1 MNNAL
6 SADCFPANVLI
17 TGGCGFIGSN
27 FVNFAFD
34 RWPQAKF
41 VNLDKMAPGASE
53 ERIEK
58 KCRNSDRYLFVKGNL
73 TEATFIRNIL
83 TKNRIDTIVHFA
95 ALTHVDESY
104 ANPTEY
110 MQENTVAMTVL
121 LEAAKDH
128 GQLAKL
134 VHISTDEVYGDCLNA
149 EEPKKEQSPMEPT
162 NPYAVSKAACELLLR
177 SYWHSY
183 KVPYVMVRMNNV
195 YGPKQFRNKL
205 VPKFV
210 RQALEKRPFT
220 LAGGGTSK
228 RSWMFVEDCIDG
240 ICRVIEKAALGTV
253 YNIGTTFELSNSEMA
268 YRIHHIVNRLIGREE
283 AKPRFEFVPDR
294 PHNDL
299 RYWIDFSKI
308 HRDLGWK
315 CRIPFEE
322 GITKTIAY
330 YIEEWT
336 KEGGG
341 KTEEEKEAEEKGE
354 IKEGEKEELEE
365 EKEGEEEMEEEEKEV
380 EEEEKEAEEK
390 GEIKKGEKE
399 ELEEE
404 KEGEEEMEEEKKEAE
419 EEEKE
424 VEEEEKEAEE
434 KGEIKKGEKEELEE
448 EKEGEEE
455 MEEEEKEVE
464 EEEKEA
470 EEKGEIK
477 KGEKEEL
484 EEEKEGEEEMEEEKK
499 EAEEEEKELE
509 EEEKEFV
516 MGGGKDGIKL
526 HNSDRTTQI
535 VNGEG
540 VKVEA

>member
-1 MNNAL
+1 MIDTL

-73 TEATFIRNIL
+73 TEATLIRNIL

-134 VHISTDEVYGDCLNA
+134 VHISTDEIYGDCLNA

-195 YGPKQFRNKL
+195 YGPRQFRNKL

-210 RQALEKRPFT
+210 RLALEKRPFT
-220 LAGGGTSK
+220 LAGGGTPK

-240 ICRVIEKAALGTV
+240 ICRVTEKAALGTV
-253 YNIGTTFELSNSEMA
+253 YNIGTIFELSNSEMA

-308 HRDLGWK
+308 HRELGWK
-315 CRIPFEE
+315 CRILFEE
-322 GITKTIAY
+322 GITKTVAY

-341 KTEEEKEAEEKGE
+341 KTEEEKEGEEEMEEEKREVEEEKKEAEEEEKEAEEKGE

-365 EKEGEEEMEEEEKEV
+365 EKE
-380 EEEEKEAEEK
+380 
-390 GEIKKGEKE
+390 
-399 ELEEE
+399 
-404 KEGEEEMEEEKKEAE
+404 AE
-419 EEEKE
+419 EEERD
-424 VEEEEKEAEE
+424 
-434 KGEIKKGEKEELEE
+434 
-448 EKEGEEE
+448 
-455 MEEEEKEVE
+455 
-464 EEEKEA
+464 
-470 EEKGEIK
+470 
-477 KGEKEEL
+477 
-484 EEEKEGEEEMEEEKK
+484 
-499 EAEEEEKELE
+499 
-509 EEEKEFV
+509 FV